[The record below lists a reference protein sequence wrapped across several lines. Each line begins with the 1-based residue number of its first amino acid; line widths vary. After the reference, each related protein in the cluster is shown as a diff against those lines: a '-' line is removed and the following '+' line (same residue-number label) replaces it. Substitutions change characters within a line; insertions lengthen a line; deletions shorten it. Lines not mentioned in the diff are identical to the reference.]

1 MLLRLH
7 LHHIYCKHQRSFSL
21 TLCNQ
26 ELAIC
31 LFQEENHFST
41 QMLFTTGF
49 HKNLMQSTVWKGN
62 TVISVDITILLT
74 VLLNTSDRQV
84 QQPGTHFLSPTG
96 LLFTSKQMTGFRVTW
111 YKTLALCFLDRSKS
125 TIFPSACVLMEVS
138 PVLESG
144 IFEELVP
151 MRYTAS
157 LISAMSLFLT
167 KRFWSLNVHI
177 IPHVTSYTFL

>member
-1 MLLRLH
+1 MKKSRFPVWKICSEWWLNTFMESALHTGTLIYTHATSNLLYRNHQFNGPFCMLLRLH

-31 LFQEENHFST
+31 LLQEENNFST

-74 VLLNTSDRQV
+74 VLLNTDKCSNLECV
-84 QQPGTHFLSPTG
+84 F
-96 LLFTSKQMTGFRVTW
+96 FR
-111 YKTLALCFLDRSKS
+111 LQACFY
-125 TIFPSACVLMEVS
+125 F
-138 PVLESG
+138 
-144 IFEELVP
+144 
-151 MRYTAS
+151 
-157 LISAMSLFLT
+157 
-167 KRFWSLNVHI
+167 
-177 IPHVTSYTFL
+177 